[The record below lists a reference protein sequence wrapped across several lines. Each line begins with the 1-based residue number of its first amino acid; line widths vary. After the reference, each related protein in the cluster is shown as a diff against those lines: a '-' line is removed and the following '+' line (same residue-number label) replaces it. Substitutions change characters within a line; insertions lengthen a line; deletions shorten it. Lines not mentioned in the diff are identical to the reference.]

1 MNFLN
6 LDEII
11 LNWNAILISAAFIL
25 AALSA
30 GLITYFLLTSL
41 FSKWSRKTPTELDDL
56 IFKKLKKPLRLLLPI
71 FFLFPALSRSKFPEE
86 IESSIRHIIALVII
100 LGLSWMLIG
109 IVGIIKEFLLKHF
122 NIKEKDNLQA
132 RSVYTQVS
140 VMERIIVS
148 VIFIVTIS
156 AMLMTFEEVR
166 KTGMS
171 ILASAGIMGIIAGL
185 AAQKSISALFAGI
198 QIAITQPFRIDDVV
212 IVEGEWGRIEEITLT
227 YVVVKIWDERRLV
240 LPITYFLE
248 KPFQNW
254 TRTTSDLL
262 GTVFIYADYSIPVQI
277 IRSRLEEFLKKSK
290 LWDGR
295 VCSLQVTNLKDS
307 TVELRALMSSRDAS
321 DSWDLRCEIRE
332 KLLEYIQKEF
342 PEKLPKIRLEMNRQN
357 EA

>member
-140 VMERIIVS
+140 
-148 VIFIVTIS
+148 
-156 AMLMTFEEVR
+156 
-166 KTGMS
+166 G
-171 ILASAGIMGIIAGL
+171 
-185 AAQKSISALFAGI
+185 
-198 QIAITQPFRIDDVV
+198 
-212 IVEGEWGRIEEITLT
+212 
-227 YVVVKIWDERRLV
+227 
-240 LPITYFLE
+240 
-248 KPFQNW
+248 
-254 TRTTSDLL
+254 
-262 GTVFIYADYSIPVQI
+262 
-277 IRSRLEEFLKKSK
+277 
-290 LWDGR
+290 
-295 VCSLQVTNLKDS
+295 
-307 TVELRALMSSRDAS
+307 
-321 DSWDLRCEIRE
+321 
-332 KLLEYIQKEF
+332 
-342 PEKLPKIRLEMNRQN
+342 
-357 EA
+357 